1 MTLAQDGGWVR
12 FTLRQFEDMYEAWKR
27 GDIRDEQVRLRHGVD
42 FLAVLI
48 QRRAWGLEA
57 VWDYLV
63 KLIDILP
70 DRAAARPANSRFL
83 PPEDLVLP
91 LKVPWSSVKELL
103 RRWQAGEVQDRAIQG
118 GFGDEWY
125 RLLMRV
131 RREGITNAWDDLS
144 MKVEWDIPP
153 EMPKND

>member
-1 MTLAQDGGWVR
+1 MFKSRESLNPK
-12 FTLRQFEDMYEAWKR
+12 L
-27 GDIRDEQVRLRHGVD
+27 
-42 FLAVLI
+42 VLI

-57 VWDYLV
+57 VWDHLV

-70 DRAAARPANSRFL
+70 DRAAATRPANSRFL

-103 RRWQAGEVQDRAIQG
+103 RRWQAGEIPDCAIQAS
-118 GFGDEWY
+118 FGDEWY
-125 RLLMRV
+125 RLLHRV
-131 RREGITNAWDDLS
+131 RTEGITNVWDDLN
-144 MKVEWDIPP
+144 MKVAWDIPP